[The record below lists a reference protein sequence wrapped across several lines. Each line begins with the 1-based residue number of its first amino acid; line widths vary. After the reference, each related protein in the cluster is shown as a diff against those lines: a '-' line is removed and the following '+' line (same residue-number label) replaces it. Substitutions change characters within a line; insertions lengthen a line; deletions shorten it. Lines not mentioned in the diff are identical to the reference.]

1 MMYKRHC
8 IGVQDKGVLLTP
20 DELKEHINPF
30 EDNYESLYLYNE
42 EQKKSFDVTKS
53 VAGMEEVITDK
64 ILFDF
69 DRDGDFEQAVSDACI
84 LVGRLIDN
92 GIPSDAIGSYFSGN
106 KGIHIQINTND
117 LLTVQQFKDITFGL
131 AGDLPTFDRVVN
143 NPNRIIRM
151 ENTKHKKSGLYK
163 VRLHLDELQHRSTQ
177 EIKSLALKPREGIL
191 PPNKVTLPESVF
203 KLRPTEKKPEL
214 KVVNNDVIEIDFQHK
229 VKGWSNCKW
238 ALLDGYGIKEHNRHH
253 QLLAV
258 VATAKALNEL
268 EGNAYYKAKHAM
280 KRGVER
286 YGGSECSKEDLEA
299 IVKSVYSVGWKGG
312 TFSCKDGK
320 SPWLTEICNSLGR
333 HRCQA
338 IDSPVV
344 TTNEV
349 FGLFND
355 YAENFEKNVLQ
366 TGIGVLDE
374 KCKFMVG
381 TSNGILA
388 PPGVGKSTMSFAMLN
403 HNSNLG
409 NHSIFFSYD
418 MFHSMVFLRLVQR
431 HTGLKQEEIFDIFK
445 HDKKKSYEIKALLD
459 QEYKNVH
466 FCFKSGQTA
475 DEIYETILD
484 TEQKV
489 GDKVKLVM
497 VDYNELIISPNISD
511 PTQASAQTAQRLRQ
525 IANDTATSVVTLLQP
540 AKIFSNPAEEIT
552 TYQGAKG
559 SGAISQSM
567 SLIISLSRP
576 GFSPRH
582 PEDDRF
588 FTVNALKNR
597 QGPLFTVD
605 LGWNGLAGQ
614 IYELSDEQHQE
625 LSELRERRKNE
636 KAAEKKD
643 DWS

>member
-1 MMYKRHC
+1 MYKRHC
-8 IGVQDKGVLLTP
+8 IGVQDKGNLVKA
-20 DELKEHINPF
+20 EEVKNYINPF
-30 EDNYESLYLYNE
+30 DDNYESLYLYNE
-42 EQKKSFDVTKS
+42 EQKKLFDTSKS
-53 VAGMEEVITDK
+53 VSGIEDVIADN

-69 DRDGDFEQAVSDACI
+69 DKDGDLEQAISDACV
-84 LVGRLIDN
+84 LVGRLMDSGVSEN
-92 GIPSDAIGSYFSGN
+92 AIGAYFSGN
-106 KGIHIQINTND
+106 KGVHVQVKTND
-117 LLTVQQFKDITFGL
+117 LLSVQQFKDITYGL

-143 NPNRIIRM
+143 NPSRIIRI

-163 VRLHLDELQHRSTQ
+163 VRLDLSELQHLDSNA
-177 EIKSLALKPREGIL
+177 IKDLALKPRDGL
-191 PPNKVTLPESVF
+191 PALTRVTLPESLY
-203 KLRPTEKKPEL
+203 KLRQVEKKPEL
-214 KVVNNDVIEIDFQHK
+214 KVVSPDSDLTNLDFANK
-229 VKGWSNCKW
+229 PKGWSNCKF
-238 ALLDGYGIKEHNRHH
+238 ALLDGYGIKEGDRHAK
-253 QLLAV
+253 LLAI

-286 YGGSECSKEDLEA
+286 YGGNECSKDDLES
-299 IVKSVYSVGWKGG
+299 IVKSVYSVSWKGG
-312 TFSCKDGK
+312 SYSCRDGK

-333 HRCQA
+333 HKCQA
-338 IDSPVV
+338 IDSPIV

-349 FGLFND
+349 FGLFQN

-366 TGIGVLDE
+366 TGIATLDE

-388 PPGVGKSTMSFAMLN
+388 PPGVGKSTLSFGMIN

-431 HTGLKQEEIFDIFK
+431 HFGLKQEEIFDIFK
-445 HDKKKSYEIKALLD
+445 HDKKKSMEIKNKLD
-459 QEYKNVH
+459 EEYKNVH

-475 DEIYETILD
+475 DEIYETILE
-484 TEQKV
+484 TEQKI

-497 VDYNELIISPNISD
+497 VDYNELVISNVSD

-525 IANDTATSVVTLLQP
+525 IANDTATSVITLLQP
-540 AKIFSNPAEEIT
+540 SKIFSNPADEIS

-559 SGAISQSM
+559 SGAIAQSL
-567 SLIISLSRP
+567 SLMISLSRP

-582 PEDDRF
+582 PEMDKF

-605 LGWNGLAGQ
+605 LGWNGLSGQ
-614 IYELSDEQHQE
+614 IRDLTEEENTELAA
-625 LSELRERRKNE
+625 LREQKALE
-636 KAAEKKD
+636 K
-643 DWS
+643 SSGSSFP